1 MKVLLEIKDDKASAL
16 LEVLKDLPFV
26 KIIILITEKNILI
39 REIKEAVSNLKLV
52 RTGKLK
58 ARDARQLLSEL

>member
-26 KIIILITEKNILI
+26 KITILITEKDILI
-39 REIKEAVSNLKLV
+39 QEIKEAVSNLKLV